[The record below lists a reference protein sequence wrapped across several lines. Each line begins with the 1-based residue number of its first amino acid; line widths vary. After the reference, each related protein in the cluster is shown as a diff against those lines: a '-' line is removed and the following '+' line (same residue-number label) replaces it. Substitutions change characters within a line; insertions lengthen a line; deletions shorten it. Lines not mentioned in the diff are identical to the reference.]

1 MDVKITVIEITDGM
15 TAEIDATKGTMTAE
29 TGVMTDTM
37 TADRTLAVGSRHMN
51 IMKTLFRASEES

>member
-29 TGVMTDTM
+29 TGVMTN
-37 TADRTLAVGSRHMN
+37 AVTTTIVVGN
-51 IMKTLFRASEES
+51 I